1 MQQYDKGQLKKNER
15 MLIGAEFQTAS
26 SAETSL
32 LIMQLIYNFQH
43 RSETDRISNVKLL
56 AILDPYIQFELLCP
70 FSDGNG

>member
-1 MQQYDKGQLKKNER
+1 

-43 RSETDRISNVKLL
+43 QSETNRISNVKLL
-56 AILDPYIQFELLCP
+56 AILDTYNLNYFVHSRMDMGEQV
-70 FSDGNG
+70 G